1 MRPPTQ
7 QSQLRQA
14 ATSTA
19 TVMLLDSECD
29 SEHEHFYDF
38 CRYQLQKQY
47 LATRNTTTRF
57 HPRYNLSHMQALPE
71 ASFLQLFRM
80 TFPCFLNLLQLI
92 EPHPIFYNL
101 SQNPQRYPSIQLAI
115 AVCRLGSNGNG
126 AAIYRLQ
133 NLFRVG
139 YGTINLYT
147 SRVVK
152 VIYELRFRLASWPT
166 QEERRELSQVMQNEG
181 FPGCI
186 GFVDGTT
193 IPLSQK
199 PPVDGNHYFDRKKR
213 FDPGFF
219 SDQFIR

>member
-1 MRPPTQ
+1 M
-7 QSQLRQA
+7 
-14 ATSTA
+14 
-19 TVMLLDSECD
+19 
-29 SEHEHFYDF
+29 
-38 CRYQLQKQY
+38 
-47 LATRNTTTRF
+47 
-57 HPRYNLSHMQALPE
+57 
-71 ASFLQLFRM
+71 
-80 TFPCFLNLLQLI
+80 
-92 EPHPIFYNL
+92 
-101 SQNPQRYPSIQLAI
+101 
-115 AVCRLGSNGNG
+115 CRLGSNGNG

-152 VIYELRFRLASWPT
+152 VIYELRFCLASWPT
-166 QEERRELSQVMQNEG
+166 QEERQELSQVMQNEG

-213 FDPGFF
+213 SDP
-219 SDQFIR
+219 